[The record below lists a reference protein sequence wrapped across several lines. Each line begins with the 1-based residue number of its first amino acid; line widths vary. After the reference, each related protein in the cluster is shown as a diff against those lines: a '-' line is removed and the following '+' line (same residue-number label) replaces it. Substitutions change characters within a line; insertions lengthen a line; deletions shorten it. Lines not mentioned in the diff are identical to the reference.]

1 MPAPNKAAHLRH
13 VQQELGY
20 VSDLRKIMVTAD
32 YNWVEAYEPF
42 VRRTYTGQRL
52 LDSKTKELLQIVVE
66 AALRAD
72 ADQIQSHIRTAL
84 KEGATSQEI
93 LEALETVALPMG
105 MLAFRRG
112 IQAWANEVGLEP
124 IEPSSG

>member
-1 MPAPNKAAHLRH
+1 
-13 VQQELGY
+13 
-20 VSDLRKIMVTAD
+20 MVTAD

-42 VRRTYTGQRL
+42 VRRTYTEQRL

-124 IEPSSG
+124 LEPSSG